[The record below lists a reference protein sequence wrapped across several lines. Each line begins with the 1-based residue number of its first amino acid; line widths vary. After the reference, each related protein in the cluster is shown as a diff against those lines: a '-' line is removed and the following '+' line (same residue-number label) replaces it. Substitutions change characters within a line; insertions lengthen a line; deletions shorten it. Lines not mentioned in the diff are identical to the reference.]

1 MKQALALVAALGLTT
16 GVAFAQTVED
26 TDGDGVYSFAELQA
40 AFPDLTDDVFV
51 LIDTN
56 GDGSVDPEELE
67 AAIATGLIGG

>member
-40 AFPDLTDDVFV
+40 AYPDLTDDVFV

-56 GDGSVDPEELE
+56 GDGVVDPEELE